1 LKLLEIGVKHYT
13 NEIDSRKAFIE
24 GEPISSD
31 HWKSTDLNLIFDIE
45 KFPTEFKKNIIKS
58 IDKRFLFILFFSFIL
73 NVGTILI
80 LEKILPSEITSKTI
94 NRIQEQYAKILL
106 NDGMQSSSYFVESL
120 ESDYKLDNQLITG
133 LNRWMDRFTDNILES
148 IRDMP
153 AVNEPSPVSATK
165 ETRLPSREEIRAARQ
180 SATARRMA
188 SREELEDEVNSVG
201 LLGLISSNAKTI
213 DHEYVQDLL
222 EYASENSA
230 HLAQVL
236 AKLNSIEVPRY
247 GSSGYLKK
255 IRREGISNEYS
266 GLKGGRTTAD
276 EEVKKIVENVEPL
289 RSIGTKPMKKNMH
302 YEEVPSSYLNKLAD
316 TNARKKTRS
325 AQDVMRVVQS
335 HTRALQ
341 DCYKQELRY
350 DTTISGKIVVRF
362 TIDTDGNVTSASIIS
377 STLNSPRMEEC
388 IINRIKRWRNFPSCD
403 PAIGDKTYR
412 QSFSFGEKK

>member
-1 LKLLEIGVKHYT
+1 MKLLEIGVKHYT

>member
-1 LKLLEIGVKHYT
+1 MKLLEIGVKHYT

-188 SREELEDEVNSVG
+188 SQEELEDEVNSVG

>member
-1 LKLLEIGVKHYT
+1 MKLLEIGVKHYT

-276 EEVKKIVENVEPL
+276 EDVKKIVENVEPL

>member
-1 LKLLEIGVKHYT
+1 MKHYT